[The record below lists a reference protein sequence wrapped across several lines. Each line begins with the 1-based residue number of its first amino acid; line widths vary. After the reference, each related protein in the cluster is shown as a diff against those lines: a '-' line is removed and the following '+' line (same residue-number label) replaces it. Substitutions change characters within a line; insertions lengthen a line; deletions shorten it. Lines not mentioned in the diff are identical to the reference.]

1 MFCSYQSVSF
11 ALLLNLFLVFFFKK
25 ILTYWAASGLDYSMW
40 DLCCGVQAL
49 EHAGSVVAVLIVF
62 LWILQGFP
70 FVKSYHLQIE
80 IVILSELD
88 SFYFSFLPNG
98 PD

>member
-1 MFCSYQSVSF
+1 MY
-11 ALLLNLFLVFFFKK
+11 L
-25 ILTYWAASGLDYSMW
+25 AASGLNYSRW

-49 EHAGSVVAVLIVF
+49 KHEVSVVAVLIVF
-62 LWILQGFP
+62 LWIPQGFP
-70 FVKSYHLQIE
+70 YVNSYHLQIE

-88 SFYFSFLPNG
+88 SFYLNFLPNG

>member
-1 MFCSYQSVSF
+1 MLCSYQSISF
-11 ALLLNLFLVFFFKK
+11 ALLSNLFLVFFFKK
-25 ILTYWAASGLDYSMW
+25 IFIYLTASGLNYSMW

-49 EHAGSVVAVLIVF
+49 EHKVSVVASLIFF
-62 LWILQGFP
+62 LWVPQGFP
-70 FVKSYHLQIE
+70 YHLRIE

-88 SFYFSFLPNG
+88 SFYLNFLPNG

>member
-1 MFCSYQSVSF
+1 M
-11 ALLLNLFLVFFFKK
+11 
-25 ILTYWAASGLDYSMW
+25 AASGLNYSMW

-49 EHAGSVVAVLIVF
+49 EHEVSVVAVLIVF
-62 LWILQGFP
+62 LWIPQGFAY
-70 FVKSYHLQIE
+70 VKSYHLRIE

-88 SFYFSFLPNG
+88 SFYLNFLPNG